1 MYTYN
6 FGQWWFIL
14 VNFGW
19 QWLIIANHRLILILL
34 LEITSMEN
42 HGEGCR
48 ISLIF
53 LKPQYIHLMLHNQ
66 LQVFLVNL
74 LLLSVFA
81 RKVTVLARFQTVISR
96 QKMVHQG
103 AKIRSRS
110 SLGSEWPVTRK
121 KPVLSRFIGDLL
133 VICWE
138 FAGNL
143 LGIYWWFIGDSYN
156 YITRIGFIGASI
168 YIYITINCKLLRE
181 FWGVSSLITDRFL
194 GPFLWL

>member
-1 MYTYN
+1 
-6 FGQWWFIL
+6 
-14 VNFGW
+14 
-19 QWLIIANHRLILILL
+19 
-34 LEITSMEN
+34 
-42 HGEGCR
+42 
-48 ISLIF
+48 
-53 LKPQYIHLMLHNQ
+53 MLHNQ
-66 LQVFLVNL
+66 LQFFLVNL

-143 LGIYWWFIGDSYN
+143 LGIYW
-156 YITRIGFIGASI
+156 
-168 YIYITINCKLLRE
+168 
-181 FWGVSSLITDRFL
+181 
-194 GPFLWL
+194 